1 MDLIEHYK
9 KVQTACDCAL
19 KIIGITK
26 LKFRP
31 MRRQDDHVNTKRGFV
46 IGRTNLKTGL
56 ITIDI
61 FTPKFRKPKK
71 ISSILRTLA
80 HEAAH
85 HQKPP
90 YRSRFRGRII
100 TRIHYPIFYRQVTRN
115 IKKLKKDKTLGEY
128 FSLNRG
134 YRHLFLKRYARIT
147 L

>member
-1 MDLIEHYK
+1 MLLNLSS
-9 KVQTACDCAL
+9 VQDICDYGL
-19 KIIGITK
+19 EVIG
-26 LKFRP
+26 LSGLRFRP
-31 MRRQDDHVNTKRGFV
+31 MCRRNDRVNDKRGFV

-90 YRSRFRGRII
+90 YRSRFMGRII
-100 TRIHYPIFYRQVTRN
+100 NRCHYPVFYRQVTRN
-115 IKKLKKDKTLGEY
+115 INKLNY
-128 FSLNRG
+128 HRPCRWN
-134 YRHLFLKRYARIT
+134 
-147 L
+147 

>member
-1 MDLIEHYK
+1 MLDFEQKTQNICG
-9 KVQTACDCAL
+9 QAL
-19 KIIGITK
+19 NIIGLNH

-31 MRRQDDHVNTKRGFV
+31 MRRQDNRLNTRRRFV

-85 HQKPP
+85 HQKRP
-90 YRSRFRGRII
+90 YRSRFKGRII
-100 TRIHYPIFYRQVTRN
+100 TRSHYPVFYRQVNRN
-115 IKKLKKDKTLGEY
+115 INKIKKDKILGMC
-128 FSLNRG
+128 FS
-134 YRHLFLKRYARIT
+134 
-147 L
+147 

>member
-1 MDLIEHYK
+1 MKILCFDQ
-9 KVQTACDCAL
+9 KVQNICDHVL
-19 KIIGITK
+19 NLFGLNR

-31 MRRQDDHVNTKRGFV
+31 MRRQNNRVNTKRGFV

-61 FTPKFRKPKK
+61 WTPKFRKPKK

-100 TRIHYPIFYRQVTRN
+100 TRSHYPIFYRQVTRN
-115 IKKLKKDKTLGEY
+115 INKLKKDKVLGVY
-128 FSLNRG
+128 FRQ
-134 YRHLFLKRYARIT
+134 
-147 L
+147 

>member
-1 MDLIEHYK
+1 MEILNFEEEAQNI
-9 KVQTACDCAL
+9 CDQAL
-19 KIIGITK
+19 NSFGIDR

-31 MRRQDDHVNTKRGFV
+31 MRRKDDHVNTKRGFV

-85 HQKPP
+85 HQKMP
-90 YRSRFRGRII
+90 YRSRFMGKII
-100 TRIHYPIFYRQVTRN
+100 NRSHYPIFYRQVTRN
-115 IKKLKKDKTLGEY
+115 IKKLKKDKVLGGY
-128 FSLNRG
+128 FQQ
-134 YRHLFLKRYARIT
+134 
-147 L
+147 

>member
-1 MDLIEHYK
+1 MNFEEEVQNICIRALYLIN
-9 KVQTACDCAL
+9 L
-19 KIIGITK
+19 NR

-31 MRRQDDHVNTKRGFV
+31 MRRRDDHVNTKRGFV

-85 HQKPP
+85 HQKLP
-90 YRSRFRGRII
+90 YRSRFNGRMII
-100 TRIHYPIFYRQVTRN
+100 RSHYPVFYRQVTRN
-115 IKKLKKDKTLGEY
+115 IKKLKKDKVLGEY
-128 FSLNRG
+128 FV
-134 YRHLFLKRYARIT
+134 
-147 L
+147 

>member
-1 MDLIEHYK
+1 MKILPFEENVQDLCNH
-9 KVQTACDCAL
+9 AL
-19 KIIGITK
+19 NLLNFSR

-31 MRRQDDHVNTKRGFV
+31 MRRKDDYVNTKRGFV

-85 HQKPP
+85 HQKMP
-90 YRSRFRGRII
+90 YRSRFKGRII
-100 TRIHYPIFYRQVTRN
+100 TRIHYPIFYKQVTRN
-115 IKKLKKDKTLGEY
+115 INKLKKDKVLGEY
-128 FSLNRG
+128 F
-134 YRHLFLKRYARIT
+134 K
-147 L
+147 

>member
-1 MDLIEHYK
+1 MENNHENLI
-9 KVQTACDCAL
+9 QSICDRAL
-19 KIIGITK
+19 LVFKIEK
-26 LKFRP
+26 LHFRP
-31 MRRQDDHVNTKRGFV
+31 MRRREDFVNIKRGYV
-46 IGRTNLKTGL
+46 IGRTNLRTGL

-100 TRIHYPIFYRQVTRN
+100 NRSHYPIFYRQVMRN
-115 IKKLKKDKTLGEY
+115 IKKLKKDKVL
-128 FSLNRG
+128 RG
-134 YRHLFLKRYARIT
+134 YFK
-147 L
+147 

>member
-1 MDLIEHYK
+1 MEFEQEVQNVCDRALI
-9 KVQTACDCAL
+9 L
-19 KIIGITK
+19 FGIDR

-31 MRRQDDHVNTKRGFV
+31 MRRKDDRVNTKRGFV

-85 HQKPP
+85 HQKMP

-100 TRIHYPIFYRQVTRN
+100 TRIHYPIFYRQVTKN
-115 IKKLKKDKTLGEY
+115 INKFKKDRALEVY
-128 FSLNRG
+128 FR
-134 YRHLFLKRYARIT
+134 
-147 L
+147 

>member
-1 MDLIEHYK
+1 MEILYFEQAVQNICDQALDLF
-9 KVQTACDCAL
+9 
-19 KIIGITK
+19 GIDR

-31 MRRQDDHVNTKRGFV
+31 MHRKDNHVNTKRGFV

-61 FTPKFRKPKK
+61 FTPEFRKPKK

-85 HQKPP
+85 HQKLP

-100 TRIHYPIFYRQVTRN
+100 IRSHYPIFYKQVTRN
-115 IKKLKKDKTLGEY
+115 INKLKKDKDLGKY
-128 FSLNRG
+128 
-134 YRHLFLKRYARIT
+134 FLK
-147 L
+147 

>member
-1 MDLIEHYK
+1 MEILYFEQE
-9 KVQTACDCAL
+9 VQKICNQAL
-19 KIIGITK
+19 VIFNISR

-31 MRRQDDHVNTKRGFV
+31 MRRQDNHVNTKRGFI

-85 HQKPP
+85 HMKLP
-90 YRSRFRGRII
+90 YRSRYNGRMII
-100 TRIHYPIFYRQVTRN
+100 RSHYPIFYRQVTRN
-115 IKKLKKDKTLGEY
+115 INKLKKSEKLGIY
-128 FSLNRG
+128 F
-134 YRHLFLKRYARIT
+134 K
-147 L
+147 